1 MSGKEMVPWGTAIV
15 GDLLNFLQIPG
26 SGFVGK
32 FGDKY
37 FERKRREAAEILI
50 AEVAKGSP
58 EPINFVES
66 DVDPLLEITLMDGLI
81 SRRMVTF
88 LRYGGTD
95 GENEDAGRDLSMARN

>member
-1 MSGKEMVPWGTAIV
+1 MPGGV
-15 GDLLNFLQIPG
+15 GPSFLSVLRIPG

-37 FERKRREAAEILI
+37 LERKRREAAEILI

-66 DVDPLLEITLMDGLI
+66 DVDPLIEITLMDGLI
-81 SRRMVTF
+81 SRRIVTF